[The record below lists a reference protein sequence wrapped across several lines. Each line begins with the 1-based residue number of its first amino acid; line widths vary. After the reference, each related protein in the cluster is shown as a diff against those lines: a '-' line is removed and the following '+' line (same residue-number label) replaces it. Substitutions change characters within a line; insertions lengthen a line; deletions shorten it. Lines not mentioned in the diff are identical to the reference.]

1 MPVYEY
7 ECPKCGE
14 KFELRRNIADKD
26 SDISCPKCGAKAPK
40 RILSLFSTTFPG
52 GSCTPSSHGAPT

>member
-7 ECPKCGE
+7 ECSKCGE

-40 RILSLFSTTFPG
+40 RVLSLFSTTSFS
-52 GSCTPSSHGAPT
+52 GSCTTSPYSGST

>member
-7 ECPKCGE
+7 QCSQCDE

-26 SDISCPKCGAKAPK
+26 SDVRCPKCGTKAPK
-40 RILSLFSTTFPG
+40 RVLSLFSTTCSRESCSPG
-52 GSCTPSSHGAPT
+52 PYSGST